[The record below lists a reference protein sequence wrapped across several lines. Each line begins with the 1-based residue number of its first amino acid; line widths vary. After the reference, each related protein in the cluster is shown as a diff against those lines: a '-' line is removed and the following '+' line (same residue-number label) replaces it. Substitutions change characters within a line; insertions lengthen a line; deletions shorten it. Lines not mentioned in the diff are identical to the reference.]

1 MTPSELGEIIRVT
14 RCYAGFNQNEL
25 AIRARISTMMVRSI
39 ETGRRSPSL
48 EVLNR
53 IGLSLG
59 CSVKISLMPKV
70 IDIEKLKEIVK

>member
-1 MTPSELGEIIRVT
+1 MTPSELGDIIRIT
-14 RCYAGFNQNEL
+14 RCYAGFSQNEL

-39 ETGRRSPSL
+39 EIGRRAPSL

-59 CSVKISLMPKV
+59 CYVKISLTPKI
-70 IDIEKLKEIVK
+70 IDIERLKEIVE